1 MGEVTDLVGDMWK
14 ENLNEWV
21 YEETKIIT
29 YKWLSKQ
36 ISVHVN
42 IAKQMLFEFVQ
53 QSKENNKSSLEVI
66 YLIAGRIATP
76 PHSIK
81 VCLVKSIDLSKKEAE
96 FKSITSKHVYAIAK
110 SQPGLLTETN
120 MCQVIT

>member
-1 MGEVTDLVGDMWK
+1 MGEVTESVDDMWK

-21 YEETKIIT
+21 YEETKIVT

-42 IAKQMLFEFVQ
+42 IAKQMLFEFAK

-66 YLIAGRIATP
+66 YLIAGRIAAP

-81 VCLVKSIDLSKKEAE
+81 VCLVKSIDLSKKESE
-96 FKSITSKHVYAIAK
+96 FQSITSKHVYAVAK
-110 SQPGLLTETN
+110 SELGLLTETN
-120 MCQVIT
+120 MCQVID